1 MIESEDIIKRRL
13 LTRVLIGADD
23 ETAKLVMSMGAEMT
37 LLRLLVAVAKI
48 DPHLSVGLL
57 VLRYGV
63 TPLQAKK
70 ARNLANKKMED

>member
-1 MIESEDIIKRRL
+1 MIDENEIKRKL
-13 LTRVLIGADD
+13 LTRVMVGADD
-23 ETAKLVMSMGAEMT
+23 ETCRLVMAMGSEMT

-70 ARNLANKKMED
+70 ARNQANKKMED